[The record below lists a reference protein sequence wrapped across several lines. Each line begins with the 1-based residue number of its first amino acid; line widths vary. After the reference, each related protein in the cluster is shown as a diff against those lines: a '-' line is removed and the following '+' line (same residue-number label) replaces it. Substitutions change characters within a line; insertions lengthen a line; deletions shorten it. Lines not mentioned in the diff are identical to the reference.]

1 MSNKERPK
9 LRLVGKDDLD
19 ELWDDDG
26 ADLVE
31 EAPAAARAKE
41 RLPRKR
47 EFARVP
53 FSWLRMLERDGGFPA
68 WIRLYL
74 WLWYRSSEGKKPVRL
89 TNEKATEVRLD
100 RASKLR
106 RLRHLETR
114 GLVTVTRQGRRAP
127 FVTVLPFRRRQRR

>member
-1 MSNKERPK
+1 MSDKERSK
-9 LRLVGKDDLD
+9 LRLVNKDDFD
-19 ELWDDDG
+19 EIWDDDG
-26 ADLVE
+26 PDLLD
-31 EAPAAARAKE
+31 EATAAPPAKG
-41 RLPRKR
+41 RLPPRR

-68 WIRLYL
+68 WTRLYL

-114 GLVTVTRQGRRAP
+114 GLVTVMRQGRRAP
-127 FVTVLPFRRRQRR
+127 LVTVRPFRRRQRR